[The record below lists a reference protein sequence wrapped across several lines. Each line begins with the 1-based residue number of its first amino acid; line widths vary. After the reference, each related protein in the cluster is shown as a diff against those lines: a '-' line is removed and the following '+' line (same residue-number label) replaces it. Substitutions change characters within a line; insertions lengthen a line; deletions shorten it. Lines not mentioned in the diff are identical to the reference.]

1 MTALLRRLRRDV
13 RAEVTEVPARM
24 GTFCYSR
31 RPRMWQEGQTDPAL
45 APGTMVGEYRV
56 EGIVGEGGMGQVYG
70 AIHPVIGKRAAIKVL
85 LPEICRNQQMVER
98 FVMEA
103 RAVNQIGH
111 PNIVDVFAFGVLPDG
126 RQYMVMEWLKGV
138 SLSDR
143 LKRGVPTIPETCDVL
158 YAIAAALDA
167 AHAAGIIHRDLKP
180 HNVFL
185 VDVRGAKPLVK
196 LLDFGLVKHNDDNDP
211 RANKTQ
217 AGALLGTPAY
227 MSPEQAL
234 GRSIDTRSD
243 NYALGVL
250 AFEMLTG
257 RLPFIEDTA
266 MALLV
271 AHMQAPPSLPSSV
284 APGIPGELDR
294 LVLGL
299 LAKDPNARPTLTQV
313 MQVLAYYRDAQHPS
327 QIPTHPRGIAT
338 VIAPQAVPPPHA
350 LSTMGQSSGQ
360 MLTERHAPKKRTGLY
375 ALAALGVV
383 GAAGA
388 AIAVVLSKK
397 PADKPEPAAQPPVV
411 ATPADAAT
419 VAPPPTPDAATAV
432 VAAPADAAVEVAA
445 TPDAATSTVAVDTPK
460 PTPPKK
466 KPPKRPKPDPG
477 TTPPPGGDDD
487 DGLIRVTPK
496 KN

>member
-1 MTALLRRLRRDV
+1 M
-13 RAEVTEVPARM
+13 
-24 GTFCYSR
+24 
-31 RPRMWQEGQTDPAL
+31 QEGQQDPAL

-70 AIHPVIGKRAAIKVL
+70 AVHPVIGKRAAIKVL
-85 LPEICRNQQMVER
+85 LPEICRNRQMVER

-111 PNIVDVFAFGVLPDG
+111 PNIVDVFAFGALPDG
-126 RQYMVMEWLKGV
+126 RQYMVMEWLRGL

-143 LKRGVPTIPETCDVL
+143 LKRGVPTIPETCDIL
-158 YAIAAALDA
+158 YGVAAALDA
-167 AHAAGIIHRDLKP
+167 AHASGIIHRDLKP

-196 LLDFGLVKHNDDNDP
+196 LLDFGLVKLSDTEDP
-211 RANKTQ
+211 RMERTR

-266 MALLV
+266 MGLLV
-271 AHMQAPPSLPSSV
+271 AHMQSPPSLPSSV

-294 LVLGL
+294 MVLAL
-299 LAKDPNARPTLTQV
+299 LAKDPAARPTLQQV
-313 MQVLAYYRDAQHPS
+313 MQVLAYYRDNQHPS
-327 QIPTHPRGIAT
+327 QVPTAPHVAVT
-338 VIAPQAVPPPHA
+338 VMAPSNPAMH
-350 LSTMGQSSGQ
+350 STLGQSSGER
-360 MLTERHAPKKRTGLY
+360 MLTGRAGPTRGKGLY
-375 ALAALGVV
+375 ALAAVGVLAV
-383 GAAGA
+383 AGV
-388 AIAVVLSKK
+388 AIAVVVSSGKK
-397 PADKPEPAAQPPVV
+397 DDRAEPEAPPIV

-419 VAPPPTPDAATAV
+419 VAPTPDAVTVVTAPV
-432 VAAPADAAVEVAA
+432 DAAIEAAA
-445 TPDAATSTVAVDTPK
+445 TPDAAVVADTPK
-460 PTPPKK
+460 PTVK
-466 KPPKRPKPDPG
+466 KPPTKKPP
-477 TTPPPGGDDD
+477 TTKPPTTKPPDTTTKPPPDDD
-487 DGLIRVTPK
+487 DGLIRVTPR